1 MCGPFRTLLL
11 WGKRKGERKGRK
23 KEPIWEA
30 AADPREQWRWFDHG
44 GVSGHRRKQMY
55 LGYILETELADFV
68 SALNPEGSRVR
79 QWKKPRMPSWVSDLS
94 N

>member
-23 KEPIWEA
+23 KEPVREA

>member
-1 MCGPFRTLLL
+1 
-11 WGKRKGERKGRK
+11 
-23 KEPIWEA
+23 
-30 AADPREQWRWFDHG
+30 
-44 GVSGHRRKQMY
+44 MY
-55 LGYILETELADFV
+55 LGYILETELADFA